1 MSRTRFNIFNA
12 EEFDESVDLGGD
24 AEVSAT
30 DSIEAETQAVE
41 MEQDVA
47 EVEEVMAST
56 EEAEQVADE
65 LTEQVEEQEKVL
77 EETPEEVTEDTV
89 AVAQEAFFISM
100 SKIGA
105 LKDYKDMRGSL
116 GLESASSPAEKLKLA
131 CEGVWDFIKALIARI
146 KIAISKV
153 KELIKKLYIKFL
165 VFFTNLIKRAKALGE
180 ELKKSDASKT
190 INLSQDQIVRVTN
203 TFKCFVAA
211 GIMKSTKDLG
221 KVVENISKVKT
232 TLNEFVND
240 VKKIDSVNITAR
252 KDEMTKLGISS
263 DANVIYAP
271 YYVKSTMKALSVV
284 TEDGQQVSKYVTLA
298 IGNDGKIEGTS
309 LSVGELR
316 NVLTS
321 VIRSER
327 SLKDIIEAGKSAQE
341 TLDKALDEAEKKA
354 TEGKT
359 GFINTERMQI
369 TNKLRI
375 VRRAGTNVILDVV
388 LNYIYNMKNVLA
400 ISAMIAKELNKK

>member
-1 MSRTRFNIFNA
+1 MSRIRFNIFNA

-105 LKDYKDMRGSL
+105 LKDYKDMKGSL

-146 KIAISKV
+146 KMAISKV

-165 VFFTNLIKRAKALGE
+165 VFFTNLKKKAEALAKSLNSLEG
-180 ELKKSDASKT
+180 SKT
-190 INLSQDQIVRVTN
+190 ITLNEEQIDKVSK
-203 TFKCFVAA
+203 TFKCFIAA
-211 GIMKSTKDLG
+211 GAIKSTKELY
-221 KVVENISKVKT
+221 KVVDIVINSKTSVLKISKLDLESKPV
-232 TLNEFVND
+232 ED
-240 VKKIDSVNITAR
+240 VF
-252 KDEMTKLGISS
+252 TKLAVTKNSN
-263 DANVIYAP
+263 AIYAP
-271 YYVKSTMKALSVV
+271 YYVKNKIRALVV
-284 TEDGQQVSKYVTLA
+284 NPTDVDNA
-298 IGNDGKIEGTS
+298 IGYETLTIDNDGKVSSEAPTVTELKAILSQLSKSENGLKS
-309 LSVGELR
+309 LVE
-316 NVLTS
+316 TA
-321 VIRSER
+321 
-327 SLKDIIEAGKSAQE
+327 KKSQDAAYKE
-341 TLDKALDEAEKKA
+341 LDEAEKTVLKA
-354 TEGKT
+354 MDKS
-359 GFINTERMQI
+359 GFVDRMRAKNQLI
-369 TNKLRI
+369 LLRRI
-375 VRRAGTNVILDVV
+375 GTNVILDVV

-400 ISAMIAKELNKK
+400 ISAMIAKELSKK

>member
-146 KIAISKV
+146 KMAISKV

-165 VFFTNLIKRAKALGE
+165 VFFTNLKKKAEALAKSLNSLEG
-180 ELKKSDASKT
+180 SKT
-190 INLSQDQIVRVTN
+190 VTLNEEQIDKVSK
-203 TFKCFVAA
+203 TFKCFIAA
-211 GIMKSTKDLG
+211 GAIKSTKELN
-221 KVVENISKVKT
+221 KVVDIVINSKTAALKISKLDLESKPV
-232 TLNEFVND
+232 EDIF
-240 VKKIDSVNITAR
+240 
-252 KDEMTKLGISS
+252 TKLAVTKNSN
-263 DANVIYAP
+263 AIYAP
-271 YYVKSTMKALSVV
+271 YYVKNKIDRKSVV
-284 TEDGQQVSKYVTLA
+284 
-298 IGNDGKIEGTS
+298 
-309 LSVGELR
+309 
-316 NVLTS
+316 
-321 VIRSER
+321 
-327 SLKDIIEAGKSAQE
+327 
-341 TLDKALDEAEKKA
+341 
-354 TEGKT
+354 
-359 GFINTERMQI
+359 
-369 TNKLRI
+369 
-375 VRRAGTNVILDVV
+375 
-388 LNYIYNMKNVLA
+388 
-400 ISAMIAKELNKK
+400 